1 MQGGKDGGKDRETGR
16 GGSVME
22 LRKDFH
28 ERLDELYAE
37 TLRMGSDLLAT
48 IEKTRICFVGLD
60 RALADE
66 IIAGDD
72 PFDAYIDRLEKGGL
86 ELIALQAPVAMDLR
100 MIIVIMR
107 MAQHFERMADL
118 CEDIAQAVKHIPADY
133 VSDWIREAIDEMA
146 RRALRL
152 VERSIECFKERNV
165 EMARELG
172 AMDDAVDKLHRKF
185 FKEFDRGREEDLEV
199 AVRVVMVARFFER
212 IADHAVDI
220 GEHVRFMVEGTI
232 SPDA

>member
-1 MQGGKDGGKDRETGR
+1 
-16 GGSVME
+16 ME
-22 LRKDFH
+22 VRKSFH
-28 ERLDELYAE
+28 EQLDELYAE
-37 TLRMGSDLLAT
+37 TLRMGSDLLET
-48 IEKTRICFVGLD
+48 IEKTRQCFTGMD
-60 RALADE
+60 RELADE

-72 PFDAYIDRLEKGGL
+72 VFDAYIDRLEEGGL
-86 ELIALQAPVAMDLR
+86 ELIARQAPVAVDLR

-118 CEDIAQAVKHIPADY
+118 CEDIATAVKYIPSDY
-133 VSDWIREAIDEMA
+133 ISTWIRDAIDEMA
-146 RRALRL
+146 RRAMRL

-165 EMARELG
+165 EMALELD
-172 AMDDAVDKLHRKF
+172 AMDDAVDKLNRKF
-185 FKEFDRGREEDLEV
+185 FKEFDRGREEELEV

-232 SPDA
+232 SPA

>member
-1 MQGGKDGGKDRETGR
+1 
-16 GGSVME
+16 ME
-22 LRKDFH
+22 SRKDFH
-28 ERLDELYAE
+28 EQLDGLFAE
-37 TLRMGSDLLAT
+37 TLRMASDLLGA
-48 IEKTRICFVGLD
+48 IEKTRICFVNLD
-60 RALADE
+60 RELAEE

-72 PFDAYIDRLEKGGL
+72 LFDSYIDRIEESGL
-86 ELIALQAPVAMDLR
+86 EMIALQAPVAVDLR
-100 MIIVIMR
+100 TIIVVMR

-118 CEDIAQAVKHIPADY
+118 CEDIAQAVKHIPSDY
-133 VSDWIREAIDEMA
+133 VSAWMREAIDEMA

-165 EMARELG
+165 EMALELD

-220 GEHVRFMVEGTI
+220 GEHVRFLVEGTLT
-232 SPDA
+232 PRQDAF

>member
-1 MQGGKDGGKDRETGR
+1 
-16 GGSVME
+16 
-22 LRKDFH
+22 
-28 ERLDELYAE
+28 
-37 TLRMGSDLLAT
+37 MGSDLLET
-48 IEKTRICFVGLD
+48 IERTRQCFVNMD
-60 RALADE
+60 RELADG

-72 PFDAYIDRLEKGGL
+72 VFDAYIDRLEEGGL
-86 ELIALQAPVAMDLR
+86 ELIARQAPVAVDLR

-118 CEDIAQAVKHIPADY
+118 CEDIAVAVKHIPADY
-133 VSDWIREAIDEMA
+133 LNAWIREAIDEMA
-146 RRALRL
+146 RRAIRL

-165 EMARELG
+165 EMALELD
-172 AMDDAVDKLHRKF
+172 AMDDAVDKLNRKF

-232 SPDA
+232 SPT

>member
-1 MQGGKDGGKDRETGR
+1 
-16 GGSVME
+16 ME
-22 LRKDFH
+22 VRKGFH
-28 ERLDELYAE
+28 AQLDELYAE
-37 TLRMGSDLLAT
+37 TLRMGSDLLEAV
-48 IEKTRICFVGLD
+48 EKTRLCFVDLD
-60 RALADE
+60 RDLADE

-72 PFDAYIDRLEKGGL
+72 VFDDYIDRLEEGGI
-86 ELIALQAPVAMDLR
+86 ELIARQAPVAVDLR

-118 CEDIAQAVKHIPADY
+118 CEDIAVAVKHIPGEY
-133 VSDWIREAIDEMA
+133 LSSWIREAINEMA
-146 RRALRL
+146 RRAIRL

-165 EMARELG
+165 EMALELD
-172 AMDDAVDKLHRKF
+172 AMDDAVDKLNRKF

-232 SPDA
+232 APA

>member
-1 MQGGKDGGKDRETGR
+1 L
-16 GGSVME
+16 E

-28 ERLDELYAE
+28 EQLDELYAE
-37 TLRMGSDLLAT
+37 LLHMGSDLLGT
-48 IEKTRICFVGLD
+48 IEKTRLCFLNLD
-60 RALADE
+60 LQATEE

-72 PFDAYIDRLEKGGL
+72 VFDAYIDRLDEGGL
-86 ELIALQAPVAMDLR
+86 ELIARQAPVAVDLR

-118 CEDIAQAVKHIPADY
+118 CEDIAVAVKHIPADY
-133 VSDWIREAIDEMA
+133 LSSWIREAIDEMA
-146 RRALRL
+146 RRAVRL
-152 VERSIECFKERNV
+152 VERSIECFKDRNV
-165 EMARELG
+165 EMALELD
-172 AMDDAVDKLHRKF
+172 ALDDAVDKLNRSF

-199 AVRVVMVARFFER
+199 AVRVVMIARFFER

-232 SPDA
+232 SPSD

>member
-1 MQGGKDGGKDRETGR
+1 MALEVRR
-16 GGSVME
+16 
-22 LRKDFH
+22 DFH
-28 ERLDELYAE
+28 EQLDELYAE
-37 TLRMGSDLLAT
+37 TLRMGSDLLET
-48 IEKTRICFVGLD
+48 IERTRQCFVNMD
-60 RALADE
+60 RELADG

-72 PFDAYIDRLEKGGL
+72 VFDAYIDRLEEGGL
-86 ELIALQAPVAMDLR
+86 ELIARQAPVAVDLR

-118 CEDIAQAVKHIPADY
+118 CEDIAVAVKHIPADY
-133 VSDWIREAIDEMA
+133 LNAWIREAIDEMA
-146 RRALRL
+146 RRAIRL

-165 EMARELG
+165 EMALELD
-172 AMDDAVDKLHRKF
+172 AMDDAVDKLNRKF

-232 SPDA
+232 SP